1 MIKELCDW
9 VKSTIDD
16 DIFFKKSILGE
27 RMSSKPMVTKNGRG
41 DYVSFA
47 LESGCSF
54 WSLRQPT
61 EKCERLAE
69 DKIQINL
76 SSKKN

>member
-1 MIKELCDW
+1 
-9 VKSTIDD
+9 
-16 DIFFKKSILGE
+16 
-27 RMSSKPMVTKNGRG
+27 MSSMRMATKNGRG

-47 LESGCSF
+47 LESGWSF

-61 EKCERLAE
+61 DKCEHLAE

-76 SSKKN
+76 SLKKNYTPVTSED

>member
-1 MIKELCDW
+1 
-9 VKSTIDD
+9 
-16 DIFFKKSILGE
+16 
-27 RMSSKPMVTKNGRG
+27 MSSMRMATKNGRG

-47 LESGCSF
+47 LESSWSF

-61 EKCERLAE
+61 DKCKHLAE

-76 SSKKN
+76 WLKKN